1 MLRFLF
7 FGIITVFLLSHAV
20 YSQEA
25 YKGSLAGKVND
36 GATKLPIA
44 SVTIRLLD
52 TKLGAQSN
60 ESGKYK
66 INNIP
71 SGTYTIECKRIGY
84 TTARKTDII
93 IRPGRITELDIE
105 LNESVISA
113 DEVTI
118 RPDYFSE
125 ELKRSVS
132 TVQFSNEEIRRAP
145 GSFGD
150 ISRIVAGL
158 PSTAKVDD
166 QSNALIV
173 RGGSPI
179 ENGFFVDNIEITNIN
194 HFPSQGTSAGSTS
207 IIPVDM
213 VNKAE
218 FSAGGF
224 SSMYGDKLSSVMNIE
239 LRNGNKEEF
248 DAQID
253 LNVIGFGGLIEGP
266 FASGKGTYIVAARRS
281 YLDLIAGATGVNLL
295 PSFGDAQLKL
305 TYELDNSNTISLLG
319 IFSDDHI
326 SSDSVNAREN
336 KQTAYGSDDIY
347 DGTFGINWKH
357 FWGEAGFSQTSVA
370 YTRTKFK
377 NRYLDNEKGTE
388 LLRKNSVEEYMRFRN
403 VNTFFFG
410 KTFSLECGAEVKYIQ
425 ADNDIF
431 FGFTKNAVGDSI
443 PSFQLKG
450 KKDAMRGGLFFTG
463 IYSPIN
469 ELKISMGIRSE
480 YSTIAEAFNFSP
492 KIQVAYSFSDFTTAS
507 LSYGIYYQGLPLLMV
522 AQNPSLQKPKDMM
535 SQHIVA
541 SIQQLLSDE
550 TRLIVEG
557 YYKEYSGFPVD
568 PTEPRL
574 FAIDEPY
581 DRIGFYTYHTEL
593 LMSGKARSYGVEAS
607 VQKKLSDNFYGMA
620 GISWFRSQYA
630 GYDGI
635 WRNRVFDNQFV
646 FSVEGGYTINKEW
659 ELSARWIYA
668 GGRPYTP
675 FDINASTQL
684 NTGVLDDNNINN
696 SRFPAY
702 HSLNVRADKRFFLEN
717 SSITVYLSI
726 WNTYNR
732 ENAQAVIW
740 NTFDNRPET
749 VKQFGLLPIFGIEWE
764 L

>member
-1 MLRFLF
+1 MRLISVLR
-7 FGIITVFLLSHAV
+7 IVIALSCVHIM
-20 YSQEA
+20 YGQEA
-25 YKGSLAGKVND
+25 YKGSLAGTVVD
-36 GATKLPIA
+36 GNTKLPIA
-44 SVTIRLLD
+44 SVTIHVLD
-52 TKLGAQSN
+52 TKSGAQSN
-60 ESGKYK
+60 ESGNYK

-71 SGTYTIECKRIGY
+71 SGTYTVEYKRLGY
-84 TTARKTDII
+84 ITVRKTDIA
-93 IRPGRITELDIE
+93 IRPGRITDLDIE
-105 LNESVISA
+105 LKESPLSTE
-113 DEVTI
+113 EVTI
-118 RPDYFSE
+118 RAEYFSE
-125 ELKRSVS
+125 ELTQSVS

-150 ISRIVAGL
+150 ISRIIAGM

-213 VNKAE
+213 VDNVE

-224 SSMYGDKLSSVMNIE
+224 SSNFGDKLSSVMNVQ
-239 LRNGNKEEF
+239 LRKGNREEF

-253 LNVIGFGGLIEGP
+253 LNVIGFGGLIEGT
-266 FASGKGTYIVAARRS
+266 FASGKGTYILAARRS
-281 YLDLIAGATGVNLL
+281 YLDLIAGASGINLL

-305 TYELDNSNTISLLG
+305 TYEIDNNNSISLLD

-347 DGTFGINWKH
+347 DGTFGINWRH
-357 FWGEAGFSQTSVA
+357 IWGESGFSQTSLA
-370 YTRTKFK
+370 YTRTEFK
-377 NRYLDNEKGTE
+377 NRYIDNEKGTE
-388 LLRKNSVEEYMRFRN
+388 ILRKNSIEEYIRLRN
-403 VNTFFFG
+403 VNTFLLG
-410 KTFSLECGAEVKYIQ
+410 KTFTVECGAELKYIQ
-425 ADNDIF
+425 ADNNIF
-431 FGFTKNAVGDSI
+431 FGLTKNAVGDSVS
-443 PSFQLKG
+443 PYTLRG
-450 KKDAMRGGLFFTG
+450 KKDAVRGGLFFTG
-463 IYSPIN
+463 IYSPIDAM
-469 ELKISMGIRSE
+469 KISFGFRSE
-480 YSTIAEAFNFSP
+480 YSSISEAFNFSP
-492 KIQVAYSFSDFTTAS
+492 KAQATYLFSERTTLS
-507 LSYGIYYQGLPLLMV
+507 LSYGIYYQGLPILMV
-522 AQNPSLQKPKDMM
+522 AQNPSLQKPKDMRA
-535 SQHIVA
+535 QHIVA
-541 SIQQLLSDE
+541 SLQQLLSDE

-557 YYKEYSGFPVD
+557 YYKQYSGFPVD
-568 PTEPRL
+568 PSESRL

-581 DRIGFYTYHTEL
+581 DRIGFYTYHPEL
-593 LMSGKARSYGVEAS
+593 IMSGKARSYGIEAS
-607 VQKKLSDNFYGMA
+607 VQKKLSDNFYGMT

-630 GYDGI
+630 GHDGM

-659 ELSARWIYA
+659 ELSARWIFA

-675 FDINASTQL
+675 FDINTSTQL
-684 NTGVLDDNNINN
+684 NTGVLDENNINME
-696 SRFPAY
+696 RFPSY
-702 HSLNVRADKRFFLEN
+702 HSLNIRADKRFFLEN
-717 SSITVYLSI
+717 SSITVYLSV

-732 ENAQAVIW
+732 KNVQAVIW

-749 VKQFGLLPIFGIEWE
+749 VNQFGLLPIFGIEWE